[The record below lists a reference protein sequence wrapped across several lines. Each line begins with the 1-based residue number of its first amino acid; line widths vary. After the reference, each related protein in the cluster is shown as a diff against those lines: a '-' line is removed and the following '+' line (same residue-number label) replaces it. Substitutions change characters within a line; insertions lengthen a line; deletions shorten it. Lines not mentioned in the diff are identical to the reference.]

1 MKSDRKIRKKS
12 VKNKSDQPRDIKQ
25 KIGHE
30 HVGQNKS
37 GKNGTKESD
46 KENRTCR
53 SRTKKSDTEN
63 RIIIGDEIG
72 QKNRKKVGQEQVGQK
87 NRAKIGHEIG
97 QKIGHINRHE

>member
-1 MKSDRKIRKKS
+1 MGHKIGQENRTKK
-12 VKNKSDQPRDIKQ
+12 IGQ

-30 HVGQNKS
+30 QVGQNKS
-37 GKNGTKESD
+37 EKNGTKESD

-53 SRTKKSDTEN
+53 SRTKKSDIEN
-63 RIIIGDEIG
+63 RIIIG
-72 QKNRKKVGQEQVGQK
+72 QKNRKKVGQEQGGQK

>member
-1 MKSDRKIRKKS
+1 MGHKIGQENRTKK
-12 VKNKSDQPRDIKQ
+12 IGQ

-30 HVGQNKS
+30 QVGQNKS
-37 GKNGTKESD
+37 EKNGTKESD

-53 SRTKKSDTEN
+53 SRTKKSDIEN
-63 RIIIGDEIG
+63 RIIIG

-97 QKIGHINRHE
+97 QTIGHINRHE

>member
-1 MKSDRKIRKKS
+1 MGHKIGQENRTKK
-12 VKNKSDQPRDIKQ
+12 IGQ

-30 HVGQNKS
+30 QVRQNKS
-37 GKNGTKESD
+37 EKNGTKESD

-53 SRTKKSDTEN
+53 SRTKKSDIEN